1 MNDRSNVVSFAAKR
15 RKSLNARSA
24 LAHLARIAEGYP
36 DGVVEVDN
44 KTQLGTLLGWAQS
57 RTTKQLTTWER
68 TGKVTTE
75 RADNGKLLIRVIA
88 SRDDLERA
96 GTPSQRT
103 RAKRAGGTRAKRATK
118 RAVDR
123 ANPAN
128 FDNGSTANPDQ
139 LNSTGTQNMAKQT
152 SAEDSPDKPPGPPS
166 AASRSVPANART
178 PNTPVSPRVDHVDWR
193 LLERARGGHDRAP
206 PTEFMDVVIVLVVL
220 ALTLV
225 PAMLSINGMQG
236 LFGGTP
242 RQAFLLGCA
251 LEGAKLGTSAWLSA
265 RWDYFG
271 HWHRMMMIAFIIGI
285 ACLNAISVYSQ
296 LVASHLAVTG
306 EEQVAYQ
313 RSDADSNGKLSLA
326 QTQVTDFN
334 SRISQIDAERAA
346 IRGQSKKAINDR
358 ASVDQRRSKLIDER
372 NKAQRELADLQTSR
386 STGNAQH
393 QATANEAVPLQYVA
407 EMLGIKKGGEE
418 IIRWLIAGIVLCADP
433 FALVLAHAL
442 GSLRRRRA
450 A

>member
-1 MNDRSNVVSFAAKR
+1 MNVVPFAKR
-15 RKSLNARSA
+15 RSLNARSA
-24 LAHLARIAEGYP
+24 LAYLAKVAESHP
-36 DGVVEVDN
+36 ESIVEVESI
-44 KTQLGTLLGWAQS
+44 THLGTLLGWERP
-57 RTTKQLTTWER
+57 RTSKQLKAWE
-68 TGKVTTE
+68 TSGQVTVD
-75 RADNGKLLIRVIA
+75 RSVPNKLVIRILPG
-88 SRDDLERA
+88 RDDLERA
-96 GTPSQRT
+96 GTPSQTT
-103 RAKRAGGTRAKRATK
+103 RAKRVGGTRAKRAG
-118 RAVDR
+118 DR

-152 SAEDSPDKPPGPPS
+152 SAEDSPDKPPGSSS